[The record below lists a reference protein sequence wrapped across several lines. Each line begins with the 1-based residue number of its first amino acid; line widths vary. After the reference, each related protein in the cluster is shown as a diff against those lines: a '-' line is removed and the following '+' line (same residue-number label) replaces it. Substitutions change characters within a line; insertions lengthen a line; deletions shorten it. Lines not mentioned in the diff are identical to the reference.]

1 MTPELQY
8 CVVGKESLDDIRSL
22 WEDLRQHHRE
32 LPWPFAPEMDKAV
45 FERRKQKLVSKSE
58 GGALRIDMVK
68 ISNQELIAYCVSSV
82 SQDHCGEIDSMFV
95 LPSWRGQGIGMNLI
109 RRAILWLDEMSSVR
123 KQVVIAHANSH
134 ALDLYAK
141 FGFVPRT
148 ITMQQAEPGGPA
160 DAAKLKPI
168 SETGPVS

>member
-1 MTPELQY
+1 
-8 CVVGKESLDDIRSL
+8 
-22 WEDLRQHHRE
+22 
-32 LPWPFAPEMDKAV
+32 
-45 FERRKQKLVSKSE
+45 
-58 GGALRIDMVK
+58 
-68 ISNQELIAYCVSSV
+68 
-82 SQDHCGEIDSMFV
+82 
-95 LPSWRGQGIGMNLI
+95 MNLI